1 MTLCQVRVLNAFNG
15 VNKMIYVIAIL
26 LALIFL
32 ALVDEETAGAIFSL
46 GFAVAVLGGGVYWFL
61 S

>member
-1 MTLCQVRVLNAFNG
+1 MTSCQVRVLNAFNG
-15 VNKMIYVIAIL
+15 AHEMIYVIAIL
-26 LALIFL
+26 LVLIFL

-46 GFAVAVLGGGVYWFL
+46 GFAVAVLGGGAYWLL